1 MQESE
6 VSQWN
11 TTEGVVG
18 FWTEDERV
26 FWMNEMFVYVA
37 LEFLGLQVS
46 KFTVM
51 HGKEKASNP
60 HFF

>member
-1 MQESE
+1 
-6 VSQWN
+6 
-11 TTEGVVG
+11 
-18 FWTEDERV
+18 
-26 FWMNEMFVYVA
+26 MNEMFVYVA